1 MSRLQE
7 QYWRVLA
14 APYVRHTN
22 TAAANSTRYMSD
34 RGPGMRCGTRMCD
47 RRRHMASFCPGFPL
61 CSPVAHFLPPVDQE
75 KIIFTAFRS
84 ICLMRREIPSGPP
97 QVLSL

>member
-22 TAAANSTRYMSD
+22 TAAANSTWYMSD
-34 RGPGMRCGTRMCD
+34 REPGMRCGTRIVIDDAIWRLFAQGFHCV
-47 RRRHMASFCPGFPL
+47 HLLPTSFL
-61 CSPVAHFLPPVDQE
+61 QLTR
-75 KIIFTAFRS
+75 KR
-84 ICLMRREIPSGPP
+84 
-97 QVLSL
+97 